1 MATSAPAPVAT
12 TSTQS
17 QTVSNVSELTFAQRD
32 PAGYKDYVAFRTKEA
47 NALTEKYTAEEVA
60 NFGANASATQPRQA
74 AIANATLAANKQFA
88 QQIAAAGAGTVIQST
103 NPLLPTQPVPPT
115 SSNTAPVNPAVNPQ
129 VPQPQDLPNPAPG
142 ESRRINTL
150 DDFGEPIPPPPGFFD
165 QRRVAAPAP
174 APTPSPYT
182 DPMGTGDAGAIVNAG
197 PVSPV
202 PLVKTPAP
210 PVYSPY
216 PEVDQL
222 GNPTG
227 YNPNTAPAAPTPAAV
242 KQQAGTESAQAQ
254 GQIQSQQKQSTTGD
268 WRVKLR
274 LAPGSTYLY
283 NDPKPGI
290 LAPLAD
296 NGGSGGVVFPYTPAI
311 TTQYKANY
319 NPYELTHSNYKG
331 YFYQNSSVGELR
343 IQAVFTAQDTFEA
356 NYLLAVIHF
365 FRSVTKM
372 FYGQDAQRGAPP
384 PLVFLDGYGEYQ
396 FNKSPCVVQ
405 SFDYVLPADVDY
417 IRALNPSNSGVNL
430 ESRRNNQSPAA
441 NQTGSSGYRLDN
453 AGLSFG
459 AVNSVPPPTNLQ
471 TNAPTYV
478 PTKMEIAI
486 VLLPM
491 QTRAQV
497 SRQFSLKSYANGDL
511 LKGGFW

>member
-142 ESRRINTL
+142 ESRLINTL

-319 NPYELTHSNYKG
+319 NPYELTHSN
-331 YFYQNSSVGELR
+331 
-343 IQAVFTAQDTFEA
+343 
-356 NYLLAVIHF
+356 
-365 FRSVTKM
+365 
-372 FYGQDAQRGAPP
+372 
-384 PLVFLDGYGEYQ
+384 
-396 FNKSPCVVQ
+396 
-405 SFDYVLPADVDY
+405 
-417 IRALNPSNSGVNL
+417 
-430 ESRRNNQSPAA
+430 
-441 NQTGSSGYRLDN
+441 
-453 AGLSFG
+453 
-459 AVNSVPPPTNLQ
+459 
-471 TNAPTYV
+471 
-478 PTKMEIAI
+478 
-486 VLLPM
+486 
-491 QTRAQV
+491 
-497 SRQFSLKSYANGDL
+497 
-511 LKGGFW
+511 

>member
-1 MATSAPAPVAT
+1 MATSAPAPVNNPPNPQVPALVRDIIGPVDRDEFRKRDA
-12 TSTQS
+12 
-17 QTVSNVSELTFAQRD
+17 VSFSAYERD
-32 PAGYKDYVAFRTKEA
+32 IARSRD
-47 NALTEKYTAEEVA
+47 AL
-60 NFGANASATQPRQA
+60 ATQYFNEA
-74 AIANATLAANKQFA
+74 AVAAGGPDNVTQTQFNQIVFAARDNATLAANQKFA
-88 QQIAAAGAGTVIQST
+88 VQIANAGAGQLT
-103 NPLLPTQPVPPT
+103 NRPAPTPLATQPSPPI
-115 SSNTAPVNPAVNPQ
+115 SSTPAPVNPAVNPQ
-129 VPQPQDLPNPAPG
+129 VPQPRTLPNPAPG
-142 ESRRINTL
+142 ESRLVNTP

-165 QRRVAAPAP
+165 RQRVAAPAP
-174 APTPSPYT
+174 AVAIDPVDITGDESAFVPTP
-182 DPMGTGDAGAIVNAG
+182 
-197 PVSPV
+197 
-202 PLVKTPAP
+202 PAAK
-210 PVYSPY
+210 
-216 PEVDQL
+216 
-222 GNPTG
+222 
-227 YNPNTAPAAPTPAAV
+227 TAPAPVAARPYTQAAPVPSPTPGQTGSSPAAV
-242 KQQAGTESAQAQ
+242 QQRSGTQSAQAQ

-290 LAPLAD
+290 LAPLAN

-331 YFYQNSSVGELR
+331 YFYQNSSVGEVR
-343 IQAVFTAQDTFEA
+343 IQAIFTAQDTFEA

-405 SFDYVLPADVDY
+405 SFDYVLPAEVDY

-430 ESRRNNQSPAA
+430 EARRNNQSPAP
-441 NQTGSSGYRLDN
+441 NQTGASGYRLDN

-459 AVNSVPPPTNLQ
+459 AVNSVPPPTTLQ
-471 TNAPTYV
+471 TDAPTYV
-478 PTKMEIAI
+478 PTKMEMSI